1 MCTFFK
7 KQAKLVIN
15 YRICSLKYGVGV
27 RFQNRIVYLNL
38 SVIKE
43 ASLQWANIIV
53 IRIRHYYLDI
63 YIYIA

>member
-27 RFQNRIVYLNL
+27 RFQNL